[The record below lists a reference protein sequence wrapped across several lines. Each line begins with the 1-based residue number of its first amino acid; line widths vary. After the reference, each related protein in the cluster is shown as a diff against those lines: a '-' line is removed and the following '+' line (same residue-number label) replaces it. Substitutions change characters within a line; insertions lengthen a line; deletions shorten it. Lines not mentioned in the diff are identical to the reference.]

1 MGERQSG
8 GGMPGRRR
16 VRPGGTASGH
26 PAGARGVLDDAALEA
41 LLAAAIRVDGVD
53 AEGERRAVA
62 AFRAARE
69 AGVHQART
77 RHRDDWRPREQRGLA
92 RSVKATLSLFVA
104 SLALGGVAVAA
115 IGSAGSSSD
124 DDGDDKIRPTAPAT
138 SAPERSAAPSSGEA
152 SASGPSDRPDA
163 AQDTEAQCL
172 AYEQV
177 KERGNAL
184 DAAAWQRLVTAAG
197 GEEKVAPFCADQ
209 LAGTPATSRP
219 TPSTPARP
227 TPTPSTPARPTPTL
241 GVGNA
246 TNGVGN
252 ATSGAG
258 DATSGAGNATSGDSG
273 QAGETDKGIGQKN

>member
-8 GGMPGRRR
+8 GGMPGRRH

-26 PAGARGVLDDAALEA
+26 SAGARGVLDDAALEA
-41 LLAAAIRVDGVD
+41 LLAAAIRVEGVD

-69 AGVHQART
+69 AGVHQARA
-77 RHRDDWRPREQRGLA
+77 RRRDDWRPREQRGLA

-124 DDGDDKIRPTAPAT
+124 DGDDKVRPTAPAT
-138 SAPERSAAPSSGEA
+138 SAPEQPAAPSSGEP
-152 SASGPSDRPDA
+152 SGSGPSDRPDA
-163 AQDTEAQCL
+163 AQDTEAQCR

-209 LAGTPATSRP
+209 LAGAQATSRP

-227 TPTPSTPARPTPTL
+227 TPTPGA
-241 GVGNA
+241 GNA
-246 TNGVGN
+246 TNG
-252 ATSGAG
+252 
-258 DATSGAGNATSGDSG
+258 AGNADSGGSG
-273 QAGETDKGIGQKN
+273 QAGETDNGVGRKN